1 MWHTVDLSLKV
12 KSWQME
18 EKARPTEKRKA
29 EGNERKEG
37 KGDTHTKTGGI
48 SYRSSRNLRAT
59 IRIVV
64 CGVYRVD
71 TKWIK
76 RLWRPSESWIMQRRD
91 PIYNSRKRNM
101 CYVERCWEVVICSVA
116 KKLYGYF
123 TIPRPWLFISRIVNR
138 TGVANAHIKQT

>member
-18 EKARPTEKRKA
+18 EKAPDGEKKSGRKWEKR
-29 EGNERKEG
+29 RKRRY
-37 KGDTHTKTGGI
+37 THEDRGI